1 METLP
6 GRDIAIIT
14 VLCAVG
20 FLLLL
25 TYTTY
30 RCNPSLFKRQHR
42 ARPGITRSVSQVD
55 SQRIDPVKLSKMVS
69 NASLRSYATT
79 ITTQSSLKSAKSST
93 LTTTQEVP
101 VDVV

>member
-1 METLP
+1 MALP
-6 GRDIAIIT
+6 GRDIAIVT

-20 FLLLL
+20 FLLIL

-30 RCNPSLFKRQHR
+30 RFNPSLFKRQHR
-42 ARPGITRSVSQVD
+42 ARRPGLTRSVSQVD

-79 ITTQSSLKSAKSST
+79 TTTQTSLKSAKSSA
-93 LTTTQEVP
+93 LATTQEVP
-101 VDVV
+101 TDVV